1 MKTRNGFVSN
11 SSSSSFIIRFE
22 KNKDLR
28 TQVEEMLDSVIDV
41 FDIEDETEYFDT
53 MGELEKDFD
62 DEDEKQEA
70 YKRVYK
76 EHVINDLMEA
86 LESGKLD
93 RNLIQEDLDKLP
105 RNHKIESN
113 QTNLYHYYSLM
124 HYVWG
129 EGGKYEYNY
138 WLAKNIIEDNDNEY
152 YKLWVSDHWNEDA
165 NYDGY
170 LENWLKYDNNYVVN
184 TEDGH

>member
-1 MKTRNGFVSN
+1 MKVRNGFVSN
-11 SSSSSFIIRFE
+11 SSSSSFILRFE
-22 KNKDLR
+22 KNRDLR

-41 FDIEDETEYFDT
+41 FDIEDETDYFDT
-53 MGELEKDFD
+53 MGELEKDFSD
-62 DEDEKQEA
+62 FDEKQSE

-105 RNHKIESN
+105 RNHKIELN

-124 HYVWG
+124 HYIWG

-138 WLAKNIIEDNDNEY
+138 CLAKAIIEDTDNEY
-152 YKLWVSDHWNEDA
+152 YKLFVSDHWNEDS

-170 LENWLKYDNNYVVN
+170 LENWLKYDSKYVFN
-184 TEDGH
+184 IEDGH

>member
-1 MKTRNGFVSN
+1 MKVRNGFVSN
-11 SSSSSFIIRFE
+11 SSSSSFILKFD

-28 TQVEEMLDSVIDV
+28 KQVEEMLDSIIDV
-41 FDIEDETEYFDT
+41 YDLEDETQYFDT
-53 MGELEKDFD
+53 KGDLEKDFD
-62 DEDEKQEA
+62 GYDEKQSE

-76 EHVINDLMEA
+76 EHVINDLIEA

-93 RNLIQEDLDKLP
+93 RDLIQEDLDKLP

-113 QTNLYHYYSLM
+113 QTNLYNYYGLM
-124 HYVWG
+124 HYIWG

-138 WLAKNIIEDNDNEY
+138 CLAKAIIEDTDNEY
-152 YKLWVSDHWNEDA
+152 YKLFVSDHWNEDS

-170 LENWLKYDNNYVVN
+170 LESWLKYDNKYVFN
-184 TEDGH
+184 IEDGH